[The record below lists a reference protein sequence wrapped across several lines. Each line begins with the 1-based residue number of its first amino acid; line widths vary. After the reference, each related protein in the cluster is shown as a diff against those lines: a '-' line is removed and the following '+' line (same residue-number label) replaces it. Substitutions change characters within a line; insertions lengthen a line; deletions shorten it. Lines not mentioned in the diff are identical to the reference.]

1 MLLYLDKIEFVHVI
15 PMRFLETNCTMQK
28 NYFKGSHLHFALCQ
42 YKTTQPLFCLLFG
55 QKARINNF

>member
-1 MLLYLDKIEFVHVI
+1 MLLYLDKIEFVRDSWK
-15 PMRFLETNCTMQK
+15 PTNCTMQK